1 MLSLVAAL
9 LGLGLIYD
17 DTKPHL
23 AHQVGFSS
31 IAGLLRISPRHLAD
45 HGFIQWH
52 NIRDGSR

>member
-1 MLSLVAAL
+1 MLSLVAVL

-52 NIRDGSR
+52 NI